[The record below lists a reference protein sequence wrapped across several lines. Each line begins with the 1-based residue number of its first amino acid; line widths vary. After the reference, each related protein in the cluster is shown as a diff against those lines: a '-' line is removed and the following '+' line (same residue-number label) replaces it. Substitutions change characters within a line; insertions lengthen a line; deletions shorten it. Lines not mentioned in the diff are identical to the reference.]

1 MSKHTPGPWLA
12 DNFLC
17 DGDHAL
23 RIAMPDVRTMP
34 GATIAV
40 AQHNWSDAEFGERRI
55 SWKEAEANARLIAAA
70 PAMLAALEFITEQ
83 FGDWLD
89 GVEDPDRA
97 DTDAMEAARAV
108 IAAARGE
115 G

>member
-23 RIAMPDVRTMP
+23 RIAMPNVRTMP
-34 GATIAV
+34 GATIAI

-70 PAMLAALEFITEQ
+70 PAMLEALESAECAVEQ
-83 FGDWLD
+83 LCHGQDTANQCWVTLAE
-89 GVEDPDRA
+89 VRA
-97 DTDAMEAARAV
+97 AV
-108 IAAARGE
+108 AAARE
-115 G
+115 E